1 LFIII
6 PGVSTF
12 FLNPRLSI
20 FFSNQLIFFSIVQTT
35 APNEQQTGG
44 AAESIHED
52 PVEQIGGAAESVPEE
67 PIEQTQDPV
76 EEEED
81 DDDEFESMFCFVLF
95 IIFPRV

>member
-1 LFIII
+1 
-6 PGVSTF
+6 VSTF